1 MPLEKG
7 DLMIVLGLTGSMAMG
22 KSTITRALRLIYN
35 VPVWDADQAVRD
47 LLVEDLQLIQEIKD
61 LYPEVMVGG
70 KVDRSLLRSKAFRD
84 KHCLTTLEN
93 LLHERAFSKMIEFLE
108 KMRRLGVHWCVVD
121 VPLLFEV
128 GWDCLCTHTAV
139 IYSPSFIQQQRLR
152 KRPDL
157 NLENLN
163 HVLNRHW
170 TLPQKKAQ
178 ATFEIQSGLSK
189 GHTFHQLKTIVK
201 DLTSK
206 WTHYA

>member
-1 MPLEKG
+1 
-7 DLMIVLGLTGSMAMG
+7 MIVLGLTGSMAMG
-22 KSTITRALRLIYN
+22 KSTIIRALRLIYN

-47 LLVEDLQLIQEIKD
+47 LLVEDLQLIQEIAV
-61 LYPEVMVGG
+61 LYPGVMVEG

-84 KHCLTTLEN
+84 EECLTTLEH
-93 LLHERAFSKMIEFLE
+93 LIHERAFSKMIEFLE
-108 KMRRLGVHWCVVD
+108 KMRRLGIRWCVVD

-128 GWDCLCTHTAV
+128 GWDSFCTHTAV
-139 IYSPSFIQQQRLR
+139 IYSPSFVQQQRLQ
-152 KRPDL
+152 KRPGL

-189 GHTFHQLKTIVK
+189 GHTFRQLKTIVK
-201 DLTSK
+201 DLTLIR
-206 WTHYA
+206 T